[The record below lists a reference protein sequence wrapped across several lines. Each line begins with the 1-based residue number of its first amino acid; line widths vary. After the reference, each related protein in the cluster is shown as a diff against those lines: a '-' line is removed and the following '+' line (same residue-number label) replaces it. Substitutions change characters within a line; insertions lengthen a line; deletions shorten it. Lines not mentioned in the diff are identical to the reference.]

1 MDKIFKSKHQQKR
14 ISKSITRGRISP
26 TSNDFEEQFAIF
38 LERCLND
45 NYEFIVDYPI
55 SYKMAN
61 QRFKQIY
68 PDIIVLKKGTHIIE
82 GLFEV
87 KIDIANDEPSNLIPK
102 KNEGQTR
109 NEHFKSVYLP
119 YYSKDNW
126 IVNVREKVKTI
137 YQNDLCQLQYTP
149 FNYKKPVP
157 LEVSKEFKYAYILLS
172 SVHGK
177 EKYERLPV
185 VNNLFTLLVN
195 VHLNN
200 FSGSKNEL
208 KDKNNQEQW
217 CKLADYLFENYGLRG

>member
-1 MDKIFKSKHQQKR
+1 
-14 ISKSITRGRISP
+14 
-26 TSNDFEEQFAIF
+26 
-38 LERCLND
+38 
-45 NYEFIVDYPI
+45 
-55 SYKMAN
+55 MAN